1 MVYKIRDLSKKFGKY
16 YALKNID
23 LDIEQNEK
31 IVIIG
36 PSGSGKT
43 TDKHMCVH
51 THTQKLPSCT
61 KLVQLINLY
70 PAYLKKGTMWE
81 LQVKFYL
88 RQNEGYIPAN
98 STLNSPKKLLR
109 GRGGLLV
116 YM

>member
-1 MVYKIRDLSKKFGKY
+1 
-16 YALKNID
+16 
-23 LDIEQNEK
+23 
-31 IVIIG
+31 
-36 PSGSGKT
+36 
-43 TDKHMCVH
+43 MCVH